1 MEYRDPTR
9 GQSPRDLQ
17 AQLEL
22 ERSGSAFLVF
32 RAEDGEQR
40 RSTLDPSSRLTIGRD
55 PGCDVVVED
64 GEVSMVHAELTPI
77 GSSWVV
83 ADDGLSKNGTF
94 VGGTRVT
101 SRRRLRDGDVVR
113 VGRTGILFRDP
124 GAGRAHESTAAA
136 SDTDLAASLTA
147 GQRRVLVELCRPFAA
162 DSSFAAPAGNREIAE
177 RLHVSLDAVKAHLRV
192 LFDAFGVDD
201 LPQNEKR
208 ARLADRALHS
218 GAVTL
223 SDLS

>member
-1 MEYRDPTR
+1 MDYRDPTL
-9 GQSPRDLQ
+9 GQSPGELQ
-17 AQLEL
+17 AQIAL
-22 ERSGSAFLVF
+22 ERSGHPFVVF
-32 RAEDGEQR
+32 RDGEGAQHQHP
-40 RSTLDPSSRLTIGRD
+40 LEGASRLTIGRD
-55 PGCDVVVED
+55 PTCDVVLRDE
-64 GEVSMVHAELTPI
+64 EVSLVHAELVPI

-94 VGGTRVT
+94 VGGTRVA
-101 SRRRLRDGDVVR
+101 SRRRLRDRDVVR

-124 GAGRAHESTAAA
+124 AGGHPDSTAAA
-136 SDTDLAASLTA
+136 SDTELAASLTP

-162 DSSFAAPAGNREIAE
+162 DSSFAAPAGNRAIAE

-192 LFDAFGVDD
+192 LFERFGIED

-208 ARLADRALHS
+208 AQLADRALRS

-223 SDLS
+223 RDLG